1 MSDVLKEHT
10 DRTLDECAGEGIVRD
25 ARTLVELQNDSRPPS
40 GNVAPMVTSTKSLR
54 MQHTRDTG
62 MPM

>member
-1 MSDVLKEHT
+1 
-10 DRTLDECAGEGIVRD
+10 LDECAGEGIVRD